1 MGRASGLLTAMAR
14 TSDDPFSPPTRYFKF
29 AARNLKRPPA
39 KRPATPRLKIN
50 RWPKTPSP
58 GCKNP

>member
-14 TSDDPFSPPTRYFKF
+14 TFDDPFSPPTRYFKF

-50 RWPKTPSP
+50 R
-58 GCKNP
+58 